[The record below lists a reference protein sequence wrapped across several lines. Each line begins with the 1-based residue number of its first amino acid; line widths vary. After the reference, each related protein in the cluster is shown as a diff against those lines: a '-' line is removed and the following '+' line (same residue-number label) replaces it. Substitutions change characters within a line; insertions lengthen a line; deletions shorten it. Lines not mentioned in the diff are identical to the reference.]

1 MREDTA
7 QAISSSL
14 RLIADQLTVDTK
26 WSVQQL
32 DNILQTTL
40 VPWYREQ
47 RDAAQTIE
55 SRLTYARKI
64 VQSGIGDEKD
74 WAHIAHLLANDE
86 QLDEATR
93 TMEHARS
100 ISPKAEYFQF
110 LVSVNERMG
119 RFDKSLEMLASWGQ
133 IAPDDPQLR
142 IDEERVT
149 RALKRGMRR
158 ADCRS
163 KMRLA
168 SALLRYERS
177 GSIQFI
183 RLLPYMLPFTFARPG
198 KKI

>member
-14 RLIADQLTVDTK
+14 RLIADQLPVDVN

-47 RDAAQTIE
+47 REAAQTAGD
-55 SRLTYARKI
+55 RLTYARKI
-64 VQSGIGDEKD
+64 VQSGIADEQD
-74 WAHIAHLLANDE
+74 WADIAHLLANE
-86 QLDEATR
+86 GQLEEAKR
-93 TMEHARS
+93 SMEHAKS

-110 LVSVNERMG
+110 LVSVHERMG
-119 RFDKSLEMLASWGQ
+119 RFDSSLETLTAWSR
-133 IAPDDPQLR
+133 IAPEDPQLK

-149 RALKRGMRR
+149 RALKRRMCR
-158 ADCRS
+158 ADRRT
-163 KMRLA
+163 KVRFA
-168 SALLRYERS
+168 SALLRYEGS
-177 GSIQFI
+177 GPIHLV
-183 RLLPYMLPFTFARPG
+183 RLIPYMLPFTFAYPG